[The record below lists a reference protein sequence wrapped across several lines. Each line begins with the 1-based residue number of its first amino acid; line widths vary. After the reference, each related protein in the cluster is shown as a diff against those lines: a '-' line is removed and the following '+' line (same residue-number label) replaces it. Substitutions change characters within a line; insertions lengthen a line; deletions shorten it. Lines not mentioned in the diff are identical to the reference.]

1 MVYCCNYL
9 VLLLLCQWEV
19 TDSLIAVLL
28 KIMHF
33 AWYIQPPDIWQ
44 HQALHKVKKHNMD
57 AFAFSHRVHFS
68 VHLSSHHACT
78 HMDTLSCNS
87 LLSCSIVYSKPF
99 VIASCNDDIIIP
111 SPIFT
116 M

>member
-44 HQALHKVKKHNMD
+44 HQALHKVKNIIWMLL
-57 AFAFSHRVHFS
+57 
-68 VHLSSHHACT
+68 HLVTVFIFLSISHHIMHAHIWT
-78 HMDTLSCNS
+78 HYPAIHYYPAVL
-87 LLSCSIVYSKPF
+87 Y
-99 VIASCNDDIIIP
+99 IANHL
-111 SPIFT
+111 
-116 M
+116 